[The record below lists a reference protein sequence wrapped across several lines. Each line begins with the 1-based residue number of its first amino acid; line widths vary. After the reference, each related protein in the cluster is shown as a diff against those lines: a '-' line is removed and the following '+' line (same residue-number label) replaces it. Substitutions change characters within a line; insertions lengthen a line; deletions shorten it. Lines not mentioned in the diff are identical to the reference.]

1 MKKIERFAYAGA
13 AILLSTGFTAC
24 TSEDEL
30 AEKNSQERGAVK
42 TEFQLNIPTQKN
54 ATRMSDAVVQ
64 YSDAQ
69 NPPLS
74 VFRGIQQIKLIPF
87 NVSTITGSDTRYGN
101 NITLAASTSHVPGR
115 TTANQIDA
123 ASLNAGSNSQ
133 LYKDVEVMIGTKGF
147 LFYGYAIDAAA
158 SGTNVDNVAYTTDEI
173 NGKIIASANLDDASK
188 TPSTFEFSLDTRYK
202 SDDPTGKGDA
212 IAAYLSTIANTTGWS
227 TSTNVGMKQLY
238 QDFITMKA
246 GSSRSVQKEVQA
258 LYTLLSTGTATDL
271 KTAIMANITSS
282 DVTASEGTLTFPAAL
297 SGYPADIYLPDGAA
311 VIAWEGNET
320 DGYKFVNKLA
330 TNPSADWTGAN
341 VTAPTKYAYPPS
353 LWYRANSDI
362 ICDTKYH
369 ESDYKNTAFKWADVL
384 NAYNTAYATTSDEVA
399 YGTRSIALKNEV
411 QYAVARLDLSV
422 KANAATLEDNRA
434 ILIKEDGTN
443 YTKQDMPVSK
453 DGTNNFQVTGVL
465 IGGQYQKAD
474 WEFKPITANETPE
487 LTVYDNVIPTAKYMT
502 TTMANVSRT
511 LVMESVDEAPVQF
524 AIEFLNNGN
533 DFYGANG
540 WVRKGT
546 KFYLIGKMVPTGDGN
561 NVKSGSLT
569 QVFKQDYYTTIE
581 ATVNNLKKAYNVV
594 PDLRLPQLELG
605 LSVNLTWQAANTYS
619 VTLE

>member
-13 AILLSTGFTAC
+13 AILLSAGFAAC

-64 YSDAQ
+64 YSDAT

-87 NVSTITGSDTRYGN
+87 NVSTITGSNTRYGN

-115 TTANQIDA
+115 NTANQIDA
-123 ASLNAGSNSQ
+123 ASLNTGSNSQ

-173 NGKIIASANLDDASK
+173 NGKIIASANLDDATK
-188 TPSTFEFSLDTRYK
+188 APSTFEFSLDTRYK
-202 SDDPTGKGDA
+202 SDGSTGKGDA
-212 IAAYLSTIANTTGWS
+212 IATYLSKIANTNGWS

-238 QDFITMKA
+238 EDFITLKA
-246 GSSRSVQKEVQA
+246 GSSRSVQQEVQA
-258 LYTLLSTGTATDL
+258 LYTLLKSGTTTDL
-271 KTAIMANITSS
+271 KTAIMSNITSS
-282 DVTASEGTLTFPAAL
+282 DVTASEAGVLSFPTDL
-297 SGYPADIYLPDGAA
+297 SGYPADIHLPDGAA
-311 VIAWEGNET
+311 VIAWEGDATN
-320 DGYKFVNKLA
+320 GYKFVNKLA
-330 TNPSADWTGAN
+330 TNPTTDWTGAN

-369 ESDYKNTAFKWADVL
+369 ESDYTNASYKWADVL
-384 NAYNTAYATTSDEVA
+384 NAYNTAYATTSDEVV
-399 YGTRSIALKNEV
+399 YNTRSIALKNEV
-411 QYAVARLDLSV
+411 QYAVGRLDLSV
-422 KANAATLEDNRA
+422 KANAANLDDNRA
-434 ILIKEDGTN
+434 TLIKEDGTL
-443 YTKQDMPVSK
+443 YTKQEMPV
-453 DGTNNFQVTGVL
+453 GTTNFQVTGIL

-474 WEFKPITANETPE
+474 WQFQPITTTESPE

-511 LVMESVDEAPVQF
+511 LVMESVDATPVQF
-524 AIEFLNNGN
+524 AIEFLNNGD

>member
-13 AILLSTGFTAC
+13 VLLLSAGFTAC

-64 YSDAQ
+64 YSDAT

-115 TTANQIDA
+115 NTANQIDA

-147 LFYGYAIDAAA
+147 LFYGYAIDAAV

-173 NGKIIASANLDDASK
+173 NGKIIASDNLDDASK
-188 TPSTFEFSLDTRYK
+188 APSTFEFSLDTRYK
-202 SDDPTGKGDA
+202 SEGSTGKGNA
-212 IAAYLSTIANTTGWS
+212 IATYLSTIANTTGWS
-227 TSTNVGMKQLY
+227 TSTNVGMQQLY
-238 QDFITMKA
+238 QDFITLKA
-246 GSSRSVQKEVQA
+246 GSSRSVQQEVQA
-258 LYTLLSTGTATDL
+258 LYTLLNSGTATEL
-271 KTAIMANITSS
+271 KTAIKNNITSS
-282 DVTASEGTLTFPAAL
+282 DVTAEEGVLTFPDAL
-297 SGYPADIYLPDGAA
+297 SGYPADIHLPDGAA
-311 VIAWEGNET
+311 VIAWEGDATN
-320 DGYKFVNKLA
+320 GYKFVNKLA
-330 TNPSADWTGAN
+330 TNPTTDWTGAN

-369 ESDYKNTAFKWADVL
+369 ESDYKNTTFKWADVL
-384 NAYNTAYATTSDEVA
+384 NAYNTAYATTSDEVV
-399 YGTRSIALKNEV
+399 YNTRSIALKNEV

-422 KANAATLEDNRA
+422 KANAVSLKDNRA
-434 ILIKEDGTN
+434 TLIKEDGTY
-443 YTKQDMPVSK
+443 YTDQDMTVGS
-453 DGTNNFQVTGVL
+453 TNFQVTGIL

-474 WEFKPITANETPE
+474 WEFKPVTSSTE

-511 LVMESVDEAPVQF
+511 LVMESVDATPVQF

-546 KFYLIGKMVPTGDGN
+546 KFYLIGKMVPTGDGS
-561 NVKSGSLT
+561 NVKSDSGTLT

-581 ATVNNLKKAYNVV
+581 ATVNSLKKAYNVV